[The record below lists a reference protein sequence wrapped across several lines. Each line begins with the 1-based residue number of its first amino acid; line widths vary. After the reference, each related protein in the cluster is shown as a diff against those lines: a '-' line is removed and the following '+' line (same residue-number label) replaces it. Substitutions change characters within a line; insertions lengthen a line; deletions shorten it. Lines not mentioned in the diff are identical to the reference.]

1 VKDKPQGGFMSI
13 IPVTVSSDA
22 PVFDTV
28 RELGYADFRQLFD
41 SIADTRSVRA
51 KVRYLAALFPS
62 KSVPELASI
71 IGGIISNP
79 NWTDSDLRIVLE
91 GRSLSNPSRETNEVP
106 LYAIQEVGTVLIE
119 GGTVREAARRSGVSV
134 DTVEQIDNLLGIRQG
149 IADRLMDA
157 ATAAVREGWTVRRL
171 ANVIGVSRSKAH
183 RLMVDARSVLVELGE
198 VSQ

>member
-1 VKDKPQGGFMSI
+1 MSI
-13 IPVTVSSDA
+13 IPVQVSSDA

-28 RELGYADFRQLFD
+28 RELGYADLRQLFD

-51 KVRYLAALFPS
+51 RLRYLAALFPS
-62 KSVPELASI
+62 KGVPELASI
-71 IGGIISNP
+71 IGGIIANP

-91 GRSLSNPSRETNEVP
+91 GRSLSDPSRETNEVP
-106 LYAIQEVGTVLIE
+106 LYAIQEVGKVLIE

-149 IADRLMDA
+149 ITDRLMDA

-183 RLMVDARSVLVELGE
+183 RLMVDARRVLVELGE

>member
-1 VKDKPQGGFMSI
+1 MSI

>member
-1 VKDKPQGGFMSI
+1 MSI
-13 IPVTVSSDA
+13 IPVQVSSDA

-28 RELGYADFRQLFD
+28 RELGYADLRQLFD

-51 KVRYLAALFPS
+51 RLRYLAALFPS
-62 KSVPELASI
+62 KGVPELASI
-71 IGGIISNP
+71 IGGIIANP

-91 GRSLSNPSRETNEVP
+91 GRSLSDPSRETNEVP
-106 LYAIQEVGTVLIE
+106 LYAIQEVGKVLIE

-149 IADRLMDA
+149 ITDRLMDA

-183 RLMVDARSVLVELGE
+183 RLMVDARRVLVELGE
-198 VSQ
+198 ASR